1 MGKRALVRDL
11 TLSDFPFLAS
21 LATSERQVDRTIW
34 MRVAADHFVA
44 ARPTDPDSLAA
55 FAGAMIPALAAA
67 NPATRMEMARKL
79 APCAET
85 PPTLRNWLLDASLE
99 LSNFLLERATGF
111 TETELWQ
118 AAERDAHSAAAVA
131 RRADLTPTLADA
143 LSRLDDADVVVALA
157 ANPSAPLEG
166 PVFGRLAR
174 HARLRAPAGD
184 RRLADALLQR
194 RPVQAECALLFLEAH
209 PPERVEILLAAQR
222 QQLGRPPGRLPVV
235 DEAGLERMEA
245 AAVSRRP
252 DEFVAALSQALGCA
266 DALARRIVADPSG
279 EPLAV
284 ALTALGA
291 PNGMLVRV
299 LISND
304 LDEGGFRRIRA
315 LARLNSALNRAA
327 AVAVV
332 AALSDGGG
340 AERAPPRSMAGLPRS
355 AGKARP
361 ESRRP
366 AKAAKITG
374 SAASSA

>member
-21 LATSERQVDRTIW
+21 LATSERPVDRTIW
-34 MRVAADHFVA
+34 MRVAADHFA
-44 ARPTDPDSLAA
+44 AVRPSDPHGLAA
-55 FAGAMIPALAAA
+55 FADAMIAALAAA
-67 NPATRMEMARKL
+67 DPATRMEIARKL
-79 APCAET
+79 APSAET
-85 PPTLRNWLLDASLE
+85 PPLLRDWLMGASPE
-99 LSNFLLERATGF
+99 LSDFLLERAASLG
-111 TETELWQ
+111 EAELRQ

-143 LSRLDDADVVVALA
+143 LSRLNEADVLVALA

-166 PVFGRLAR
+166 SLFGRLAR
-174 HARLRAPAGD
+174 DARLRAAAGD
-184 RRLADALLQR
+184 PRLADALLQR
-194 RPVQAECALLFLEAH
+194 RPVLAEGALLFLEAH

-222 QQLGRPPGRLPVV
+222 QQLGRPPGRLPLV

-252 DEFVAALSQALGCA
+252 DEFVAALSGALGCG
-266 DALARRIVADPSG
+266 DELARRIVADPTG

-304 LDEGGFRRIRA
+304 LDQGGFRRIRA
-315 LARLNSALNRAA
+315 LARLNFALNRAA
-327 AVAVV
+327 AVAVI
-332 AALSDGGG
+332 AALSEGCG
-340 AERAPPRSMAGLPRS
+340 AERVPLRSMAGLPRPTS
-355 AGKARP
+355 KARS
-361 ESRRP
+361 ESRRSE
-366 AKAAKITG
+366 KAKITD